1 MTHLVVFMSSAKVRI
16 NFEVGKVL
24 GDYFLR
30 FFDWVCGGWVGVRRR
45 LLYSIFIVY
54 LSYIYGIFIV
64 YLWYVVGK

>member
-30 FFDWVCGGWVGVRRR
+30 FFDWECGGWVGVRRR

-54 LSYIYGIFIV
+54 L
-64 YLWYVVGK
+64 